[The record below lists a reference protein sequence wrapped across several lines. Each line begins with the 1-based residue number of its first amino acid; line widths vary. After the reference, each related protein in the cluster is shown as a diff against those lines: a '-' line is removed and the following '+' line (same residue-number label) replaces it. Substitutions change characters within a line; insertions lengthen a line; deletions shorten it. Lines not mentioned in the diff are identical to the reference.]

1 MRHHRNT
8 LLAGIAALALVAG
21 TGFASAQEPAQKEKG
36 AQGSPPAAQPMNK
49 APAANNMDRRAP
61 EQNQQRTEENS
72 AHRAQSDHGAA
83 PQNPKNAEEGS
94 RGDKADK
101 GKVGENRPAQSEQRK
116 EGAKEGT
123 KEGTTAK
130 GDEKKAG
137 KAAEEHN
144 GAGEHNATGPDRNPR
159 SAQDKNGNSRDGAAQ
174 RDRNSME
181 GLQSNASGVNV
192 RLNDEQRTQIRTTV
206 INAEGAPRVASV
218 NFDIAVGTVVPRA
231 GIRTI
236 VVPETLV
243 RIEPEWRGFLYFVYE
258 DEVVIVNP
266 RDMRIVAVL
275 AV

>member
-72 AHRAQSDHGAA
+72 AHHAQTDHPAA
-83 PQNPKNAEEGS
+83 QQNPKKAEEGN

-101 GKVGENRPAQSEQRK
+101 AKVGENRPAQTEQR
-116 EGAKEGT
+116 KEGT

-137 KAAEEHN
+137 KSAEERN
-144 GAGEHNATGPDRNPR
+144 GAGEHNAAGPDRNPR

-174 RDRNSME
+174 RDRNGME
-181 GLQSNASGVNV
+181 GLQGNASGVNV

-218 NFDIAVGTVVPRA
+218 NFDIAVGTVVPRG